1 MQEISMRLFIHTAL
15 AAWLG
20 LAIAATAQTAKP
32 PPESAE
38 VVKAKVVKVDA
49 PRGKITLKH
58 APIRSIRMEAMTMP
72 FRVSDP
78 AMLVPLKA
86 GDRVTFSVAMQ
97 DGELVIT
104 RIKAAK

>member
-1 MQEISMRLFIHTAL
+1 MRLFIHTAL

-20 LAIAATAQTAKP
+20 LAIAATAHAATPA
-32 PPESAE
+32 PESAE

-49 PRGKITLKH
+49 ARGKITLNH
-58 APIRSIRMEAMTMP
+58 APIRSIQMEAMTMP

-86 GDRVTFSVAMQ
+86 GNRVTFSVAMR

-104 RIKAAK
+104 QIQAAK

>member
-1 MQEISMRLFIHTAL
+1 MQETSMRLFLHTAL

-20 LAIAATAQTAKP
+20 LGIAAMAHATKP
-32 PPESAE
+32 APEPAE
-38 VVKAKVVKVDA
+38 VVKAQVVKVDA
-49 PRGKITLKH
+49 PRSKITLKH

-78 AMLVPLKA
+78 TMLAPLKA
-86 GDRVTFSVAMQ
+86 GDRVTFSVAIQ

-104 RIKAAK
+104 QIRAVR

>member
-1 MQEISMRLFIHTAL
+1 MRLFLHATL

-20 LAIAATAQTAKP
+20 LGAAAMAHAAKP
-32 PPESAE
+32 PLESAE
-38 VVKAKVVKVDA
+38 VVKARVVKVDA
-49 PRGKITLKH
+49 PRSKITLKH

-72 FRVSDP
+72 FRVNDP
-78 AMLVPLKA
+78 AMLAPLKA

-104 RIKAAK
+104 QIKAAK

>member
-1 MQEISMRLFIHTAL
+1 MKLFLHTAL

-20 LAIAATAQTAKP
+20 LGAAAMAHATKP
-32 PPESAE
+32 ASQSPE
-38 VVKAKVVKVDA
+38 VVKAQVVKVDA
-49 PRGKITLKH
+49 PRSKITLKH

-72 FRVSDP
+72 FSVSDP
-78 AMLVPLKA
+78 AMLAPLKA

-104 RIKAAK
+104 QIKAAK